1 MTDRRVL
8 SAAGL
13 GIRDAE
19 LKAALEIRDLF
30 AKGVFQHDR
39 DLSVDKPDGFNMNTV
54 SDETECGTTCCIGGW
69 MFHAMER
76 DRTAPCAT
84 AGEYVQ
90 KAHSTRLYPLFYP
103 LQDMRRQWMIDTDG
117 HAYDGPEYIDIAP
130 SQALEAMDNFL
141 ATGDPNWPRVLHLEN
156 IEVARA

>member
-1 MTDRRVL
+1 MPDRRVL

-13 GIRDAE
+13 QIREAE
-19 LKAALEIRDLF
+19 LKAALEIRELF
-30 AKGVFQHDR
+30 AQGVLQHDR
-39 DLSVDKPDGFNMNTV
+39 ELSVDRPDGFNMNIV

-69 MFHAMER
+69 MFRAMER

-84 AGEYVQ
+84 AAEYVQ
-90 KAHSTRLYPLFYP
+90 RASSRALYPLFFP
-103 LQDMRRQWMIDTDG
+103 LQDQRRQWMVDTDG
-117 HAYDGPEYIDIAP
+117 HTYDGPEYIDIAP